1 MPKQIP
7 AVDDTAPNR
16 FEAFVHAIC
25 EVRGWSSAAVERP
38 NPERVRVTN
47 TRAGQW
53 VELCHYEGADMASMT
68 VGCVGQGAFFQPEWA
83 LPTTDFV
90 TFRARQCVQSLRRWD
105 RRARLRG
112 LNVQMRLAS
121 RRITRTIERQ
131 RRQREALA
139 AH

>member
-1 MPKQIP
+1 MSNQIP
-7 AVDDTAPNR
+7 AVDGAAPNR
-16 FEAFVHAIC
+16 FEAFAHAIC
-25 EVRGWSSAAVERP
+25 QVRGWSSAAVERP
-38 NPERVRVTN
+38 DPERVRVTN

-53 VELCHYEGADMASMT
+53 VELCHCEGAEMASMT
-68 VGCVGQGAFFQPEWA
+68 VGRAGQGAFFQPDWA

-90 TFRARQCVQSLRRWD
+90 TFRARQCAQSLRRWD

-131 RRQREALA
+131 RHEREAVA